1 MSARDGCIC
10 CLHHKNFKPDQSNK
24 PSVLSS
30 LFARLG
36 LFLTNKCVQLVVML
50 VTVIFLAIGIW
61 GTMSLT
67 QVRSRRGPG
76 SSRDKTR
83 VDICRSTNLSGFSRP
98 IQKLPNGLKWR
109 IVSTLN
115 SESQATLWSRKS
127 TFPRSLTIL
136 ICWWTDWALLPST
149 TRLAAWRS
157 TAKLGLGTPAS
168 GNFIND
174 STSFLFPAVF
184 QGK

>member
-50 VTVIFLAIGIW
+50 ATVIFLAIGIW

-76 SSRDKTR
+76 SSRVKTG
-83 VDICRSTNLSGFSRP
+83 VDICRSTNLNGFSRP
-98 IQKLPNGLKWR
+98 IQKLPNGLK
-109 IVSTLN
+109 
-115 SESQATLWSRKS
+115 
-127 TFPRSLTIL
+127 
-136 ICWWTDWALLPST
+136 
-149 TRLAAWRS
+149 
-157 TAKLGLGTPAS
+157 
-168 GNFIND
+168 
-174 STSFLFPAVF
+174 
-184 QGK
+184 